1 MSFRILPFLP
11 DAEALRWPLF
21 TDLHAY
27 THVPRLSRSASQPS
41 DQRASILFQ
50 LPKEL
55 RLQIWE
61 HAMHSTNSPP
71 PSPLFSGP
79 RVERQEGRTTH
90 KDIAYP
96 TTLLRTSLFAILSIC
111 RQSRKE
117 VLDLLTNE
125 CKNAKPQNLRL
136 DVMAKGFIF
145 YPTWTSL
152 PPVIISRVPVNLD
165 MTLRVFSPE
174 SFVSNDSWPRQPGSG
189 FRSLLTLLNQFL
201 HHGPGFTFSGLTSRI
216 AIKTLT
222 IRVVCL
228 ELYNKAMFAPAV
240 LQLVRVCKSL
250 AQRGDASEYISHISI
265 IVQDSGDATM
275 ETLKRREWAY
285 DVRCVRNENEIAN
298 WSASGLCLGP
308 QVARFA
314 SEEGLVEAKKSFCE
328 FVWYRSE

>member
-1 MSFRILPFLP
+1 MSFRILAFLP
-11 DAEALRWPLF
+11 DAGALRWPLF

-41 DQRASILFQ
+41 DQRESILFQ

-96 TTLLRTSLFAILSIC
+96 TTLLRTSLFALLKVC

-125 CKNAKPQNLRL
+125 CKNARPQDLRL

-145 YPTWTSL
+145 YPTWTLL

-165 MTLRVFSPE
+165 VTLRIFSPE

-189 FRSLLTLLNQFL
+189 FRSLLTLLNQLL
-201 HHGPGFTFSGLTSRI
+201 HHGPGFTYSGLTSRI

-250 AQRGDASEYISHISI
+250 AQRGDASEYISHIRI
-265 IVQDSGDATM
+265 IAEDSGDPAM

-285 DVRCVRNENEIAN
+285 DVHCVRNENEIAN

-314 SEEGLVEAKKSFCE
+314 SEEGVNEAKKPFCE
-328 FVWYRSE
+328 FVWYRAG